1 MEKGVGRSS
10 SDDLE
15 APVLVRRR
23 DQDCVYDM
31 HHAVRRE
38 DVGIYTLDGDRKK
51 GRSLLR
57 RTRRGTGF
65 LRERVVLAADEA
77 AALGRVRRDPG
88 AVLLV
93 VALLVP
99 RAGVRAGRAAG
110 GRAAV
115 PGADVVL
122 ALDVRARRRLCRTIL
137 RSRIGS
143 SG

>member
-10 SDDLE
+10 SEDLE

-57 RTRRGTGF
+57 RTRRGTGV
-65 LRERVVLAADEA
+65 LRERVVLAADHA
-77 AALGRVRRDPG
+77 R
-88 AVLLV
+88 
-93 VALLVP
+93 
-99 RAGVRAGRAAG
+99 
-110 GRAAV
+110 
-115 PGADVVL
+115 L
-122 ALDVRARRRLCRTIL
+122 ALRVVRARLDGLCDSLLVLFVGIIL
-137 RSRIGS
+137 FRVAAAVYPFTDLLVAAAPVVMLTSFVAVPRFCI
-143 SG
+143 